1 MIIRKRTSVVVPGTT
16 WRVCASVDF
25 VFRRYKE
32 AAAGRRADAEQAT
45 SVAAHKD
52 KTKKEILFY
61 GSYTTY
67 SMVLTPSGFLH
78 PPILWFLHQ
87 HIHTLN
93 RHHEAT
99 WGKTTLTFFLRFR
112 IHLFSSHIS
121 TLDRKHNSH
130 NKQCA
135 HTEGATDNMFAFA
148 APDTDTETSVVSFIH
163 IHLMYVVLQLHP
175 SWATLH
181 RIHILLICGPVR
193 QHKKT

>member
-99 WGKTTLTFFLRFR
+99 WGKTTLTFFLRLR

-130 NKQCA
+130 NHNVLMQKVQQTICLRSLRLIQTKRRVLLL
-135 HTEGATDNMFAFA
+135 HTYSSHVCCFAT
-148 APDTDTETSVVSFIH
+148 SS
-163 IHLMYVVLQLHP
+163 QLGY
-175 SWATLH
+175 SA
-181 RIHILLICGPVR
+181 
-193 QHKKT
+193 